1 MIKNIAGLAS
11 KTTKT
16 SQSSNYNFIWE
27 GLFFI
32 TAVLE
37 HKTTRLENGEKC
49 GIIQTKV
56 ILTKSY
62 DELFYQTESDIRTG
76 LGQLVSLEF
85 LK

>member
-1 MIKNIAGLAS
+1 MALNTDYGRPIKLFFIKIKNIAGLAS

-37 HKTTRLENGEKC
+37 HKTTRLENGEKMRYH
-49 GIIQTKV
+49 TKQSHSNKV
-56 ILTKSY
+56 L
-62 DELFYQTESDIRTG
+62 Q
-76 LGQLVSLEF
+76 
-85 LK
+85 